1 MYNTTIP
8 KRKFKNMLQKLVV
21 IPEYKECLKY
31 IKRKEPFIFVSGKAG
46 VGKSILISYLQ
57 QKLKHKNIVKLA
69 PTGLAAINVKG
80 QTIHSFF
87 GFPSEALNDKNFYI
101 KNKVLLKMIQQ
112 LDVLII
118 DEISMVRADVL
129 DAINKSLQL
138 NRRSKKPFGGVQVVA
153 VGDLFQLPPVVR
165 TYQEKKF
172 FSSHYESEFFFSAH
186 VFNEVDLY
194 IKPIFLDKVFRQSD
208 LTTIECLNKIRINK
222 DHRNALAYIN
232 RTCFGKKGQFSKISR
247 SITLTTNNNK
257 CDFINQNELNK
268 LTTKLHTYEA
278 QIVGKFNIKMPTP
291 KTLTL
296 KIGSKVMFTKND
308 TLWVNGTLGVVTG
321 INSLGIEVKINN
333 TNKTVLVEKK
343 TWENKKYVIED
354 GQLQSKTVGK
364 FTQYPLTLA
373 WAITIHKSQGLT
385 LDDMLIDLD
394 SGAFVAGQVY
404 VALSRCKDL
413 NNVSL
418 AKPISMTD
426 VKVDERVIEFYNS
439 LFEDFEEL

>member
-1 MYNTTIP
+1 MSN
-8 KRKFKNMLQKLVV
+8 KLVV

-46 VGKSILISYLQ
+46 VGKSVLIAYLQ
-57 QKLKHKNIVKLA
+57 KKLKHKNIIKLA

-87 GFPSEALNDKNFYI
+87 GFPSEALNEKNYYI
-101 KNKVLLKMIQQ
+101 KNEVLLKMVQQ

-118 DEISMVRADVL
+118 DEISMVRADIL
-129 DAINKSLQL
+129 DAISKSLQI
-138 NRRSKKPFGGVQVVA
+138 NRRNKKPFGGVQIVA
-153 VGDLFQLPPVVR
+153 VGDLFQLPPVVKS
-165 TYQEKKF
+165 YQEKKF
-172 FSSHYESEFFFSAH
+172 FSSHYKSEFFFSAH
-186 VFNEVDLY
+186 VFNEIDLY
-194 IKPIFLDKVFRQSD
+194 IKPVFLEKVFRQSD
-208 LTTIECLNKIRINK
+208 KTTIDCLNKIRINK
-222 DHRNALAYIN
+222 EHRNAVAYIN
-232 RTCFGKKGQFSKISR
+232 RNCFGKKGQFSKIPR
-247 SITLTTNNNK
+247 SITLTTNNRK

-268 LTTKLHTYEA
+268 INKKMYT
-278 QIVGKFNIKMPTP
+278 FNAHIEGNFNVKMPTP
-291 KTLTL
+291 KILTL
-296 KIGSKVMFTKND
+296 KVGSKVMFTKND
-308 TLWVNGTLGVVTG
+308 AFWVNGTLGVVTG
-321 INSLGIEVKINN
+321 ISALGVEVKING
-333 TNKTVLVEKK
+333 TNKTFLVEKK
-343 TWENKKYVIED
+343 TWENKKYVIEN
-354 GQLQSKTVGK
+354 GELVSRTVGK

-426 VKVDERVIEFYNS
+426 VSVDQRVIDFYNS
-439 LFEDFEEL
+439 LFEEFEEI